1 MGQSSSL
8 DALSSIGQR
17 LLNENLLPEDSIW
30 YSIFTVF
37 ADHLF
42 LSSRVFNFHGTFLF
56 FSSSQIPNNRDEIWW
71 AYSAARLRQLR
82 DERLKNFISLAHAAI
97 HILMHAAFAPT
108 TFLCRAPPSTS
119 MVLNAARIISRLL
132 PIIFE
137 SIQHRATV
145 VGNNSVASTAELFDF
160 HAWLWTRGVYSHA
173 LVTSLG
179 VSGALIPVELSVTN
193 AAHVPPAR
201 SAVPNSEAI
210 ELDAVNGLSIAE
222 LLMLSLLRLMF
233 VRGSTVWSLDGVG
246 DNDVHE
252 GVHANAVWSHAGA
265 CLRGPES
272 NALAL
277 ASANVRYQFWTTY
290 DGNRREL
297 LIACLECFS
306 QCLLKRGSEFDLQ
319 NQPFL
324 AVLVDPPT
332 VNAQGQASASPFSV
346 WPTWS
351 RTLLASLVNLVVSYE
366 PQWPVWYVHQVLPD
380 WRSDLVDVALQ
391 VLLVAFDYRPT
402 DSRRNLWTEWAS
414 SQLSDPEMAALFFG
428 LTRLLH
434 SVPDADNTYLP
445 YARNSVACYQEAL
458 VLLWKLV
465 DLNPGFTEFISKRTD
480 SARLTEPLLYFM
492 HQVWFLIFIRLSSS

>member
-1 MGQSSSL
+1 
-8 DALSSIGQR
+8 
-17 LLNENLLPEDSIW
+17 
-30 YSIFTVF
+30 
-37 ADHLF
+37 
-42 LSSRVFNFHGTFLF
+42 
-56 FSSSQIPNNRDEIWW
+56 
-71 AYSAARLRQLR
+71 
-82 DERLKNFISLAHAAI
+82 
-97 HILMHAAFAPT
+97 
-108 TFLCRAPPSTS
+108 
-119 MVLNAARIISRLL
+119 
-132 PIIFE
+132 
-137 SIQHRATV
+137 
-145 VGNNSVASTAELFDF
+145 
-160 HAWLWTRGVYSHA
+160 
-173 LVTSLG
+173 
-179 VSGALIPVELSVTN
+179 
-193 AAHVPPAR
+193 
-201 SAVPNSEAI
+201 
-210 ELDAVNGLSIAE
+210 
-222 LLMLSLLRLMF
+222 
-233 VRGSTVWSLDGVG
+233 
-246 DNDVHE
+246 
-252 GVHANAVWSHAGA
+252 
-265 CLRGPES
+265 
-272 NALAL
+272 
-277 ASANVRYQFWTTY
+277 
-290 DGNRREL
+290 
-297 LIACLECFS
+297 LECFS